1 MDLSSLLDLCG
12 LHSTPGDED
21 EVVSFLLR
29 CWRQHGLVPEV
40 YGRYAVTTRIS
51 SAPPSAPTVL
61 ICAHADSP
69 GYVVQRVLSDRRR
82 AVAVALGGATW
93 DADELPTQ
101 EAVVKTAS
109 GSGSCLLSQS
119 LLERQAVEVFANI
132 DVARGDRICFRPK
145 ARIRGSRVQASFL
158 DNRIGCFLLT
168 HLAGALS
175 APAVNVV
182 LAATASEEFG
192 GFGAAV
198 LASRVQADLVICLDA
213 TYADKKQDVRLGG
226 GPVLTLSDASVLVGR
241 PVWNVLERLSQ
252 AWELPLQT
260 EIYNSSGTDA
270 RAFPA
275 QGSLAPVLPLLI
287 ASEGNHSPQETAA
300 ISDLETLAAWLT
312 QLCGDSAAVAE
323 LIAAGV
329 FGEA

>member
-1 MDLSSLLDLCG
+1 MDLSSLLDLCR

-21 EVVSFLLR
+21 EVASFLLR
-29 CWRQHGLVPEV
+29 CWRQHGLTPEV
-40 YGRYAVTTRIS
+40 YGRYAVAARIPGAS
-51 SAPPSAPTVL
+51 SAPTVL
-61 ICAHADSP
+61 ICAHMDSP
-69 GYVVQRVLSDRRR
+69 GYVVQRVLRDRRR
-82 AVAVALGGATW
+82 AVAVALGGPTW
-93 DADELPTQ
+93 DDDEQPTQ
-101 EAVVKTAS
+101 AAIVKTAS
-109 GSGSCLLSQS
+109 GCGPCVLSQS
-119 LLERQAVEVFANI
+119 LLERQAVEVTAEI
-132 DVARGDRICFRPK
+132 DIARGDRICFPPQ
-145 ARIRGSRVQASFL
+145 AQVRGSQVQASFL

-175 APAVNVV
+175 TPAVNVV

-213 TYADKKQDVRLGG
+213 TYADKKQGVRLGG
-226 GPVLTLSDASVLVGR
+226 GPVLTLSDASVLIGR

-275 QGSLAPVLPLLI
+275 QGSLAPVLPLLV

-300 ISDLETLAAWLT
+300 ISDLEALAAWLT
-312 QLCGDSAAVAE
+312 RLCQDSAATAE